1 MTLEKRFEQE
11 MINIYTTAKKECG
24 YNASRFLQLVSTK
37 GGLAAAKQLI
47 GKPGGTEGFT
57 TLWQHNRLDLS
68 VEAHVLKPEYAELFS
83 DEERKLCRD
92 RLKEFGYMRPLGLPT
107 THSSHWWPSAIW
119 TGTTTWHP
127 GTVRLLS
134 KMPIPSL
141 VAQMT
146 IFDSSLRRLF
156 QRQRRRLSRYNTING
171 EERQYTAYFKHPST
185 PPLYLYLYYVNDP
198 DKLFS
203 CEEYHYKNHKG
214 ILLLPVIFLPW
225 ILAGVALVLLG
236 VDLPGF

>member
-1 MTLEKRFEQE
+1 
-11 MINIYTTAKKECG
+11 
-24 YNASRFLQLVSTK
+24 
-37 GGLAAAKQLI
+37 
-47 GKPGGTEGFT
+47 
-57 TLWQHNRLDLS
+57 
-68 VEAHVLKPEYAELFS
+68 
-83 DEERKLCRD
+83 
-92 RLKEFGYMRPLGLPT
+92 
-107 THSSHWWPSAIW
+107 
-119 TGTTTWHP
+119 
-127 GTVRLLS
+127 
-134 KMPIPSL
+134 MPIPSL